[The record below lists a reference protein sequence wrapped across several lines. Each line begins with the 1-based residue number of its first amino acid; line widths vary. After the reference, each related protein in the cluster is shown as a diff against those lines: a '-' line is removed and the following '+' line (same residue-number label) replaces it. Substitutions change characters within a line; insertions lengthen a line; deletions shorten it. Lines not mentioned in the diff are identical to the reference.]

1 MWDET
6 FCNICF
12 TSLAKLIKPK
22 VTTERLIADILLP
35 EFYKSLFKDDFSAP
49 VNFGGKKFAVF
60 CSSYVGE
67 RIFYIVHSINTEITT
82 NSFLVPA
89 DNVWDS
95 CVGCLETDSS
105 HFRPDS
111 FEKKQPVTVI

>member
-1 MWDET
+1 M
-6 FCNICF
+6 
-12 TSLAKLIKPK
+12 IKPK